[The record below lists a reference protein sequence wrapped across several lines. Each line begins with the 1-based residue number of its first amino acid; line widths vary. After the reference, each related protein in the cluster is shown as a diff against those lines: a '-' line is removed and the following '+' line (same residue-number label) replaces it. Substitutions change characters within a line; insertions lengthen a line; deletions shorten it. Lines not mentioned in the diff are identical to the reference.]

1 MAHPATVVKV
11 EINGEKQEYKL
22 TKNRPVLLLGLEDAE
37 TFRGESDE
45 QAATRRARELLD
57 SAFMQLGFLTNE
69 RRFSLLSAYGLTE
82 TAQSA

>member
-1 MAHPATVVKV
+1 MAASATIVHV

-45 QAATRRARELLD
+45 QAATRRARQLLD
-57 SAFMQLGFLTNE
+57 SAITQLDYLTHE
-69 RRFSLLSAYGLTE
+69 KRFTLLSAYGLAE
-82 TAQSA
+82 AEQSA